1 MGCGPSKDSVKAIT
15 TGEDGQIRSK
25 SASKVKVK
33 SAKESTVNESA
44 ATIVGATK
52 STSAKSRDSG
62 IQEMEYESG
71 DIITENRILTAT
83 EVEADGRPETPDFE
97 LVGRQLT
104 SKSAGRERIKSRA
117 ILQELEAEGLITGS
131 KVQKGGAA
139 FEVRAGPL
147 QPLEPLAP
155 IRRPPPRLEKLK
167 RESSTLTKADL
178 EQKLKAAEERRKK
191 NLEKKTSRLA
201 MQLAK
206 DRELANKFEA
216 DNATLE
222 FEKRLSTD
230 PFNQGRGERTDAI
243 ENPLTKKT
251 IFDEASLSSLEDGDA
266 KPSDDFY
273 TNAVNSNSQIF
284 D

>member
-33 SAKESTVNESA
+33 SAKESAVNESA

-62 IQEMEYESG
+62 IQEMDYESG
-71 DIITENRILTAT
+71 DIITENSDPNRVQ
-83 EVEADGRPETPDFE
+83 EVEADGRPETP
-97 LVGRQLT
+97 GRQLT

-201 MQLAK
+201 MQLAR

-222 FEKRLSTD
+222 FEKQLSTD

-273 TNAVNSNSQIF
+273 TNTVNSNSQIF

>member
-83 EVEADGRPETPDFE
+83 EVEADGRPETP
-97 LVGRQLT
+97 GRQLT